1 MNAQEILADL
11 IAFPTVSD
19 QSNLD
24 LIAYVETY
32 LTKRGVASTR
42 VYDETGLKAAL
53 YANIGPD
60 VAGGIVLSG
69 HSDVVPVAGQDWH
82 TDPYT
87 LIAKDGKLFGRGTC
101 DMKGFLALALA
112 AVPNALAA
120 NLKRPIQIA
129 ISYDEEIGLYGAPPM
144 IDHMRAG
151 PLPKAAAVIVGEP
164 TGMQVVTGHKGGIG
178 FDIQMRGHEVHSS
191 IMPEG
196 VSAIMMAAKLID
208 WANDLNTAG
217 AAATPTT
224 VGTEFYP
231 PYSTAHVGRI
241 KGGTASNITAKD
253 CRFDFDIRLLPDED
267 RNVWVDKI
275 TTKISEIAAKMQAVH
290 PDAGIDF
297 IQDYDINGLSPETN
311 GLAEQIARKITGD
324 NATHMVSFATEGG
337 QFQERGYSCVVCGPG
352 HIAQAH
358 QPNEYISL
366 EQFQKGAD
374 FIDGIIDH
382 LSL

>member
-1 MNAQEILADL
+1 MNAQQILSDL

-24 LIAYVETY
+24 LIDYVEKY
-32 LTKRGVASTR
+32 LSDMGVSSTR
-42 VYDETGLKAAL
+42 VYDETGIKAAL
-53 YANIGPD
+53 YANVGPNIS
-60 VAGGIVLSG
+60 GGIVLSG
-69 HSDVVPVAGQDWH
+69 HSDVVPVAGQDWD

-87 LIAKDGKLFGRGTC
+87 LIEKDGKLFGRGTC

-112 AVPNALAA
+112 AVPRALAA
-120 NLKRPIQIA
+120 NLKRPMQIA

-151 PLPKAAAVIVGEP
+151 PLPKADAVIVGEP

-178 FDIQMRGHEVHSS
+178 FDVQMRGHEVHSS
-191 IMPEG
+191 IMNEG

-208 WANDLNTAG
+208 WANEINTDG
-217 AAATPTT
+217 AAATPST
-224 VGTEFYP
+224 VGAEFYP

-241 KGGTASNITAKD
+241 TGGTASNITAKD

-267 RNVWVDKI
+267 RHVWVESIKSKI
-275 TTKISEIAAKMQAVH
+275 ETIAAQMSKIH
-290 PDAGIDF
+290 PDAGIDVV
-297 IQDYDINGLSPETN
+297 QDFDLNGLSPETN

-352 HIAQAH
+352 HIDQAH
-358 QPNEYISL
+358 QPNEFISL
-366 EQFQKGAD
+366 EQFAKGAD
-374 FIDGIIDH
+374 FIDGIIEH
-382 LSL
+382 LSQ

>member
-1 MNAQEILADL
+1 MNAQQILADL

-24 LIAYVETY
+24 LIEYVETY
-32 LTKRGVASTR
+32 LSKHGVNSTR

-69 HSDVVPVAGQDWH
+69 HSDVVPVVGQDWQ
-82 TDPYT
+82 TNPYT
-87 LIAKDGKLFGRGTC
+87 LVEKDGNLYGRGTC

-112 AVPNALAA
+112 AVPRALST
-120 NLKRPIQIA
+120 NLKRPLQIA

-151 PLPKAAAVIVGEP
+151 PLPKAEAVIVGEP

-191 IMPEG
+191 IMNEG

-208 WANDLNTAG
+208 WANELNAQG
-217 AAATPTT
+217 AAQAPTT
-224 VGTEFYP
+224 VGTNFYP

-241 KGGTASNITAKD
+241 SGGTASNITAKD
-253 CRFDFDIRLLPDED
+253 CRFDFDIRLLPDENRTD
-267 RNVWVDKI
+267 WIARIEGKI
-275 TTKISEIAAKMQAVH
+275 ANLAAQMQSVH

-297 IQDYDINGLSPETN
+297 VQDYDLNGLSPETN
-311 GLAEQIARKITGD
+311 GIAEQIARKITGD

-366 EQFQKGAD
+366 TQFQRGAD

-382 LSL
+382 LSH

>member
-1 MNAQEILADL
+1 MNAQQILADL

-19 QSNLD
+19 QSNLE
-24 LIAYVETY
+24 LIDYVETY
-32 LTKRGVASTR
+32 LTNHGVTSTR
-42 VYDETGLKAAL
+42 VYDKTGLKAAL

-69 HSDVVPVAGQDWH
+69 HSDVVPVVGQDWD
-82 TDPYT
+82 TDPYA
-87 LIAKDGKLFGRGTC
+87 LIEKDGKLFGRGSC
-101 DMKGFLALALA
+101 DMKGFLALAMA
-112 AVPNALAA
+112 AVPQALAA
-120 NLKRPIQIA
+120 NLKRPMQIA

-151 PLPKAAAVIVGEP
+151 PLPKADAVIVGEP

-178 FDIQMRGHEVHSS
+178 FDVQMRGHEVHSS
-191 IMPEG
+191 IMNEG
-196 VSAIMMAAKLID
+196 VSAIMMAAKIID
-208 WANDLNTAG
+208 WANELNVEG
-217 AAATPTT
+217 ATATPTQ
-224 VGTEFYP
+224 VGGAFYP

-241 KGGTASNITAKD
+241 SGGTASNITAKD
-253 CRFDFDIRLLPDED
+253 CRFDFDVRLLPDED
-267 RNVWVDKI
+267 RDVWVDRI
-275 TTKISEIAAKMQAVH
+275 TTKIADIDAQMQAVH
-290 PDAGIDF
+290 PDAGIDVV
-297 IQDYDINGLSPETN
+297 QDYDLNGLSPENN

-366 EQFQKGAD
+366 EQFQKGAN
-374 FIDGIIDH
+374 FIDGVIAH
-382 LSL
+382 LSQ